1 MKNNRISDRELDIM
15 HVFWEKGEPLIASE
29 IVAFN
34 PELSI
39 STVQTS
45 LKRLI
50 KKEYLKVED
59 IVYSGKVLTRRYV
72 ATKSPNDYVIDEMQA
87 ALPGFTKGNAL
98 SASVFSALLNGE
110 QNEKELLDEL
120 EKLVD
125 KRKKELDQEE

>member
-1 MKNNRISDRELDIM
+1 M
-15 HVFWEKGEPLIASE
+15 
-29 IVAFN
+29 
-34 PELSI
+34 
-39 STVQTS
+39 
-45 LKRLI
+45 
-50 KKEYLKVED
+50 ED

-87 ALPGFTKGNAL
+87 ALPGFKKGKAL